1 MNTLTRAQ
9 EDYLKAMYDIGR
21 TNAAIRI
28 SDIAETLGV
37 SKPSVCSMAEQL
49 RRAGLAEHERYGT
62 LVLTEKGIRAAVE
75 LLSKYEELRSILV
88 DCLGIDEDTA
98 RKEACAMEHS
108 IGRETLSRL
117 SALIGKSGVVRER
130 FA

>member
-37 SKPSVCSMAEQL
+37 SKPSVCNMVEQL

-62 LVLTEKGIRAAVE
+62 LVLTEKGKKVAVE

-98 RKEACAMEHS
+98 RKEACEMEHS
-108 IGRETLSRL
+108 IGRETRRDAGAFCLRL
-117 SALIGKSGVVRER
+117 SFEEEA